1 MDNHSSHMEPEKQD
15 AEREIEAKAIAA
27 QQKADLD
34 HLLKNTHPSLRDIVS
49 LGDSSNG
56 ATQTLSDYAAQ
67 IFKGQIELLQSELAA
82 ALDELAV
89 LRNDFESLR
98 LQVVPSATPETPI
111 EELPP
116 VAVMPVPTVAPVPVV
131 EMPAPTVAPVLEIKE
146 EIPAPTVTQAPQ
158 VQQ

>member
-1 MDNHSSHMEPEKQD
+1 MDNHSSHMEPETQG
-15 AEREIEAKAIAA
+15 AEREVEAKAITA

-34 HLLKNTHPSLRDIVS
+34 HLLKNTHPSLRDVIS

-56 ATQTLSDYAAQ
+56 ATQTVSDYAAV
-67 IFKGQIELLQSELAA
+67 IFKQEIETLKLGLAA

-111 EELPP
+111 EELSP
-116 VAVMPVPTVAPVPVV
+116 VAVMPAPAVELVPTVAQVP
-131 EMPAPTVAPVLEIKE
+131 EIEE